1 MREKIFILLSEWHS
15 RHPLKMLCV
24 IGIVTIFSLFLATR
38 LEQSMG
44 WSDLL
49 PSDDPRTLEFDR
61 VIKNFVS
68 SSSVIIVVQGKEQD
82 IKEFAEI
89 LVPNIRE
96 LQDEEGKP
104 YVQRVNY
111 KREVEFMH
119 GNGLMMIKSEYLEN
133 ITDIFKSSN
142 LPRVVR
148 NLNNSLEKEYIGK
161 EESLSTREKED
172 RAVNFLD
179 GISFFLEALTKAVRD
194 GRISEKRSREAVD
207 RLLVGEPYILSYDK
221 KALIIDVVPNFT
233 MVEMDRLVPGIGA
246 IQKAVD
252 ITLTRFPGITAGLT
266 GMPVIQHD
274 EMIYTTKSL
283 GYTSI
288 IAIVAIFILLA
299 FAFRM
304 TVAPA
309 LAIANLV
316 VGVIWAMGAAF
327 LVVGNLNIMTS
338 MTGVVLLGLGI
349 DFSIHLIS
357 VFTEER
363 CLGVSI
369 ESSLLNS
376 FIKCGNGII
385 TGGFT
390 TSAAFLTLS
399 ISSTRGMR
407 EMGIVM
413 GCGLI
418 SVMIVT
424 FLFLPSLL
432 VLREKWLERKGQ
444 KQVSTITKSRDISLR
459 PLGNFSSY
467 LNLYPK
473 RILVLVTLI
482 TSLLAYEGVKITFDQ
497 NYMNLEPKGL
507 TSVELYDTI
516 LDKFD
521 FSIDYSMF
529 IADNPEGSSFLAE
542 KARFLPTVAMVE
554 DISLY
559 IPPQEEQ
566 QKRINYVKEI
576 IMEMK
581 RSLPYGLREPKDL
594 ESLVQELN
602 RLEMNIMEMQ
612 DLAYLGGQD
621 RVDAKCSEIVGY
633 PDDPET
639 KNLFSS
645 FFMDLESD
653 ETKGFQ
659 GLLDFERQFSPYFRD
674 SVLKMGSGGTIGMT
688 ELPESILNRYSNI
701 KRDSFLVTVYP
712 IGDIWKDARFLNR
725 FVDDLERISQKATGM
740 PPIFRA
746 LMKIMGKDGR
756 NAVILTIFVVFILL
770 WADFRKIRYALIAM
784 IPLATGLVW
793 MVGIMYLLGMKLTV
807 INIMVLPLILG
818 IGIDDG
824 VYVLHRWL
832 MEGKGSLSQVFSS
845 TGKAILL
852 TSLTDMLAFGSL
864 IFSIYRGF
872 AGFGGA
878 MFIGVATCF
887 VTTVLILS
895 PMLGLISEHD

>member
-1 MREKIFILLSEWHS
+1 MRNKIFILLSEWHS
-15 RHPLKMLCV
+15 RHPLKMLCL
-24 IGIVTIFSLFLATR
+24 IGILTICSLFLAAR

-49 PSDDPRTLEFDR
+49 PSDDPRTVEFDR
-61 VIKNFVS
+61 VIRNFVS
-68 SSSVIIVVQGKEQD
+68 SSSVILVVQGKGQD
-82 IKEFAEI
+82 IQEFAET
-89 LVPNIRE
+89 LVPRIRE

-104 YVQRVNY
+104 YVQRINY
-111 KREVEFMH
+111 KREVEFMRN
-119 GNGLMMIKSEYLEN
+119 NGLMMIKSDYLEN
-133 ITDIFKSSN
+133 ISDIFQASN
-142 LPRVVR
+142 FPMLIR

-179 GISFFLEALTKAVRD
+179 GISFFLEALSKAVRD
-194 GRISEKRSREAVD
+194 GRISEKLSREAVD
-207 RLLVGEPYILSYDK
+207 RILVGEPYILSYDK
-221 KALIIDVVPNFT
+221 QALIIDVVPNFT

-288 IAIVAIFILLA
+288 IAIIAIFILLA

-357 VFTEER
+357 AFTEER
-363 CLGVSI
+363 CLGISI
-369 ESSLLNS
+369 ERSLLNS
-376 FIKCGNGII
+376 FTKCGNGII

-473 RILVLVTLI
+473 RILVFVTLI
-482 TSLLAYEGVKITFDQ
+482 TTLLAYVGVKITFDQ

-529 IADNPEGSSFLAE
+529 LADSLEESSFLAE
-542 KARFLPTVAMVE
+542 KAKFLPSVAMVE

-559 IPPQEEQ
+559 IPSKEEQ
-566 QKRINYVKEI
+566 QKRINYVQEI

-581 RSLPYGLREPKDL
+581 RSPPYGLKEPKDM

-602 RLEMNIMEMQ
+602 RLKMNIMEMQ

-633 PDDPET
+633 PDDPQE

-645 FFMDLESD
+645 FFTDLKSD
-653 ETKGFQ
+653 EAKGFQ

-674 SVLKMGSGGTIGMT
+674 SVHKMGSGGTIGMT

-701 KRDSFLVTVYP
+701 KRDRFLVTVYP

-725 FVDDLERISQKATGM
+725 FVDDLERVSHKATGM

-770 WADFRKIRYALIAM
+770 WSDFRKVRYALIAM

-832 MEGKGSLSQVFSS
+832 MEGKRSLSQVFSS

-864 IFSIYRGF
+864 VFSIYRGF

-895 PMLGLISEHD
+895 PMLGIMSEHD

>member
-1 MREKIFILLSEWHS
+1 MRNKIFILLSEWHS
-15 RHPLKMLCV
+15 RHPLKMLCF
-24 IGIVTIFSLFLATR
+24 IGILTMCSLFLAAR

-49 PSDDPRTLEFDR
+49 PSDDPRTVEFDR
-61 VIKNFVS
+61 VIRNFVS
-68 SSSVIIVVQGKEQD
+68 SSSVILVVQGKEQD
-82 IKEFAEI
+82 IQEFAET
-89 LVPNIRE
+89 LVPRIRE
-96 LQDEEGKP
+96 LQDEEGKS
-104 YVQRVNY
+104 YVQRINY
-111 KREVEFMH
+111 KREVEFMRN
-119 GNGLMMIKSEYLEN
+119 NGLMMIKSDYLEN
-133 ITDIFKSSN
+133 ISDIFQASN
-142 LPRVVR
+142 FPMLIR

-179 GISFFLEALTKAVRD
+179 GISFFLGVLSKAVGD
-194 GRISEKRSREAVD
+194 GRISEKLSREAVN
-207 RLLVGEPYILSYDK
+207 RILVGEPYILSYDK

-288 IAIVAIFILLA
+288 IAIIAIFILLA

-357 VFTEER
+357 AFTEER
-363 CLGVSI
+363 CLGISI
-369 ESSLLNS
+369 ERSLLNS
-376 FIKCGNGII
+376 FTKCGNGII

-482 TSLLAYEGVKITFDQ
+482 TTLLAYVGVKITFDQ

-507 TSVELYDTI
+507 TSVALYDTI

-529 IADNPEGSSFLAE
+529 LADSLEESSFLAE
-542 KARFLPTVAMVE
+542 KAKFLPSVAMVE

-559 IPPQEEQ
+559 IPSPEEQ
-566 QKRINYVKEI
+566 QKRINYVQEI

-581 RSLPYGLREPKDL
+581 RSPPYGLREPKDM

-602 RLEMNIMEMQ
+602 RLKMNIMEMQ

-633 PDDPET
+633 PDDPQE

-645 FFMDLESD
+645 FFTDLESD
-653 ETKGFQ
+653 EAKGFQ

-701 KRDSFLVTVYP
+701 KRDRFLVTVYP

-725 FVDDLERISQKATGM
+725 FVDDLERVSHKATGM

-770 WADFRKIRYALIAM
+770 WSDFRKVRYALIAM

-895 PMLGLISEHD
+895 PILGIMSEHD

>member
-133 ITDIFKSSN
+133 IADIFKSSN
-142 LPRVVR
+142 LPMVVR
-148 NLNNSLEKEYIGK
+148 NMNNSLEKEYIGK

-179 GISFFLEALTKAVRD
+179 GISFFLEALSQAVRD
-194 GRISEKRSREAVD
+194 GRISEKRSIEAVD

-288 IAIVAIFILLA
+288 IAIIAIFILLA

-594 ESLVQELN
+594 ESIVQELN